1 MGFSCH
7 PLQMQSPKARKIQ
20 CLELEV
26 AGHIAATTRE
36 QKENGGSCSASFP
49 FIIQSEAP
57 APRMV
62 PPKAKVG
69 FPPLWLI

>member
-1 MGFSCH
+1 M
-7 PLQMQSPKARKIQ
+7 
-20 CLELEV
+20 

-36 QKENGGSCSASFP
+36 QKENGGSYSASFP
-49 FIIQSEAP
+49 FIIQSETP

-69 FPPLWLI
+69 SPPPFLVNLIKIITHWHAQRLTSSE

>member
-1 MGFSCH
+1 MGFSCRH
-7 PLQMQSPKARKIQ
+7 LQMQSPKARKIQ
-20 CLELEV
+20 WLELEV

-36 QKENGGSCSASFP
+36 QKENGGSCSVSFP
-49 FIIQSEAP
+49 FIIQSETP

-69 FPPLWLI
+69 SPPHFG